1 MLLFRFS
8 DSVCSSRFKKSQKV
22 CIVSCSDILFLS
34 PDISFVIK
42 IKSDTKPLN
51 IEFLHAR
58 YVTEIVLLDIKGGPD
73 EYDLCS
79 DLMTT

>member
-8 DSVCSSRFKKSQKV
+8 DSVCSCRIKKSQKV

-34 PDISFVIK
+34 LDISFVIK

-79 DLMTT
+79 DLMTN

>member
-1 MLLFRFS
+1 MQI
-8 DSVCSSRFKKSQKV
+8 KKSQKA
-22 CIVSCSDILFLS
+22 CIVVSCSDILFLS
-34 PDISFVIK
+34 LDICFVIK
-42 IKSDTKPLN
+42 IKSNTKPLN

-58 YVTEIVLLDIKGGPD
+58 YVTKIVLLDKKGGPD